1 MDSPEFRPEAPV
13 APEDPAS
20 ILAPFHVSRETAE
33 RLNRY
38 VVLLLERQKALN
50 LIAPS
55 TIPLIWTRHVANSL
69 QLLPLAPG
77 AKRWADLGS
86 GGGFPGLAIACA
98 LAETPN
104 AHVDLI
110 ESTGKKAAFLS
121 EVVQELHLPAT
132 VHRGRIED
140 VAPQLAGNVEIV
152 TARAVAPLKELL
164 TLIAPLLEKGAQGLL
179 LKGQHVER
187 ELTEAAKCWN
197 IDHVAVPSQTNPAG
211 RVLVV
216 RHVALRPEQKSKRR

>member
-1 MDSPEFRPEAPV
+1 MDNPEPLPNPPV
-13 APEDPAS
+13 APEDPAG
-20 ILAPFHVSRETAE
+20 ILAPFHVSRETSE
-33 RLNRY
+33 RLTQF
-38 VVLLLERQKALN
+38 VALLLERQKTLN

-55 TIPLIWTRHVANSL
+55 TIPTIWTRHVADSL
-69 QLLPLAPG
+69 QLFPLAPQ

-98 LAETPN
+98 LADTPG

-140 VAPQLAGNVEIV
+140 VAPRLAGNVEIA
-152 TARAVAPLKELL
+152 TARAIAPLKELL
-164 TLIAPLLEKGAQGLL
+164 TLIAPLLEKGAQALL
-179 LKGQHVER
+179 LKGQDVES
-187 ELTEAAKCWN
+187 ELTEATKYWN

-211 RVLVV
+211 RILVV
-216 RHVALRPEQKSKRR
+216 RHLARRSEHKGKRR